1 MTLAKQI
8 ADKIDFLKKYH
19 NVDVFNEKQFKKI
32 GDLIDSID
40 GELSYA
46 KRAIDDAEYQLNE
59 LRDLFDELNPQHEN
73 DIFDDDDLN
82 YLLKQAL
89 NEKE

>member
-82 YLLKQAL
+82 YLLKQAE
-89 NEKE
+89 NGKE